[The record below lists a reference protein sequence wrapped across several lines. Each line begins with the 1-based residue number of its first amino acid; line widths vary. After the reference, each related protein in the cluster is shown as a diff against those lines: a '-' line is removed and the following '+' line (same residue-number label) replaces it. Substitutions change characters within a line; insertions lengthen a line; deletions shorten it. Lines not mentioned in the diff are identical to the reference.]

1 MVEETGYDG
10 WVAGEYYAAG
20 ERRVMISQMS
30 YVHSLTHTHTN
41 YFQVSLRRDLIG
53 QNRHSSHIAVT
64 MVYNG

>member
-30 YVHSLTHTHTN
+30 YVHSLTHTHT
-41 YFQVSLRRDLIG
+41 
-53 QNRHSSHIAVT
+53 HTH
-64 MVYNG
+64 